1 LAAALGFIVLSNQA
15 RVKAA
20 EPVQAAGPRAEARA
34 LAVSAGTP
42 PSEPSPIEYSLSSG
56 DVVDI
61 YVYDVP
67 ELSHTYIVSPSG
79 TISVPLLPEP
89 VQAGGLTPERL
100 ARAMEDAFRQSGRLR
115 RPEIAVAVK
124 QSLSNSVAMEGAV
137 KNPQM
142 ISEMGRT
149 KLVDVFT
156 QCGGLADDA
165 GNTVTITRGPFAI
178 TDLSRQGGV
187 ATPTVTLD
195 LKKVMDVSDPA
206 STTAVWPGDRV
217 SVDRQ
222 KPDIYY
228 VLGEVKTPGGYPL
241 KNGTE
246 ELTVLRALALAG
258 GVSSTA
264 RKGKA
269 FIIRKDPAAP
279 KGRDEIK
286 LNLQSILMGR
296 SPDTAVVAEDILVVP
311 GSAGWK
317 ALRTIENAPGM
328 IAAGAAAAVIY
339 H

>member
-1 LAAALGFIVLSNQA
+1 
-15 RVKAA
+15 
-20 EPVQAAGPRAEARA
+20 
-34 LAVSAGTP
+34 
-42 PSEPSPIEYSLSSG
+42 
-56 DVVDI
+56 
-61 YVYDVP
+61 
-67 ELSHTYIVSPSG
+67 
-79 TISVPLLPEP
+79 
-89 VQAGGLTPERL
+89 
-100 ARAMEDAFRQSGRLR
+100 
-115 RPEIAVAVK
+115 
-124 QSLSNSVAMEGAV
+124 
-137 KNPQM
+137 M